1 MKRVL
6 SVLLTL
12 TLCAV
17 LLIPMGMTALADGT
31 ETQYKI
37 TSMTV
42 ADIQTTLNG
51 VATVSES
58 GGVVT
63 ITLTDD
69 VFGQL
74 YFDCLNGSYVLNAN
88 GHTIT
93 SEDTDTPVF
102 LNNEQNMTVRLT
114 GNGTYVPTQT
124 PPWGWAVFNGLTNTL
139 IIESG
144 TFYKG
149 AEDTI
154 FTTSNESNTL
164 KFQRQ
169 AGYDYY
175 TVEHNDPYMSVPK
188 YCFEDY
194 VRHHNVGSG
203 TLVVQQRNFETD
215 FTTFADAGYY
225 SDEYNGADK
234 SGAIAFNSFFKE
246 YAGYP
251 EVVEYYGLY
260 VYQTGHEAD
269 KVTAQSADKTVLAE
283 NLGKFHVLIE
293 NIAEENFG
301 KTVVAVP
308 FIIINSEVKMGTA
321 CTYSVNQGGKWL
333 GPVGGAE

>member
-1 MKRVL
+1 MNAKKLVSL
-6 SVLLTL
+6 VFCVLL
-12 TLCAV
+12 CV
-17 LLIPMGMTALADGT
+17 SLLPGMTALADGT
-31 ETQYKI
+31 ETKYEI
-37 TSMTV
+37 TTMTV
-42 ADIQTTLNG
+42 SDIQTTLSG

-69 VFGQL
+69 VLGQF
-74 YFDCLNGSYVLNAN
+74 YFDCQDGSYVLNAN

-93 SEDTDTPVF
+93 AEDTDTPVF
-102 LNNEQNMTVRLT
+102 LNNERIMTVRLT
-114 GNGTYVPTQT
+114 GNGTYIPTQT

-154 FTTSNESNTL
+154 FTSGNQDNTL
-164 KFQRQ
+164 KFQLQ
-169 AGYDYY
+169 DGYDYY
-175 TVEHNDPYMSVPK
+175 TVDYDDLNTVGIPR
-188 YCFEDY
+188 YCFNDY
-194 VRHHNVGSG
+194 ERHHNFGG
-203 TLVVQQRNFETD
+203 TLVVTQKNFETD

-225 SDEYNGADK
+225 SDEYNGAVK
-234 SGAIAFNSFFKE
+234 SGTIAFNSFFKE

-333 GPVGGAE
+333 GPVGGVE